1 MKSPSHSGKF
11 PHSPLSNS
19 PASPKGFTLVELLV
33 VIAIIGILIALLL
46 PAVQAAREA
55 ARRMQCTNN
64 LKQIGLACH
73 THHDSKG
80 YLPTGHFWPENN
92 SGSSDGAEATWVT
105 FTLPYLEQSTATKE
119 LDWDKSFGHS
129 TNGVNTKIINMML
142 PMLACPS
149 CPQVEPWSG
158 AYARGSYVANNGI
171 GPMRDSTLDNLP
183 VMRPVPPNM
192 NTTSASTAGV
202 FYLNSRTKIRDIMD
216 GTSKT
221 ALVSEIRLVASTTE
235 FRGVMHYPEGPL
247 YHHNYTPNSSV
258 PDEIRRIWCVSPS
271 PPQAPC
277 IGTFD
282 IWNPRLLTMT
292 ARSYHPGG
300 VNLLLGDG
308 SVTFIDDAIDQTTWW
323 ALCTPQAVGAEAP
336 LNDF

>member
-1 MKSPSHSGKF
+1 MKSLNYSCQLPHNPVNFPSKV
-11 PHSPLSNS
+11 
-19 PASPKGFTLVELLV
+19 AKGFTLVELLV

-73 THHDSKG
+73 THHDAKG
-80 YLPTGHFWPENN
+80 HLPSGHFWPENN
-92 SGSSDGAEATWVT
+92 SGSTDGAEATWVT
-105 FTLPYLEQSTATKE
+105 FTLPYLEQNAATE
-119 LDWDKSFGHS
+119 ALDWDKSFGHA
-129 TNGVNTKIINMML
+129 TGGVNRDIISLML

-149 CPQVEPWSG
+149 CPRVEPWNG

-171 GPMRDSTLDNLP
+171 GPMRESTLANLP
-183 VMRPVPPNM
+183 VMRPVP
-192 NTTSASTAGV
+192 NTSQTSTSTAGV
-202 FYLNSRTKIRDIMD
+202 FYLNSRTKIRDISD

-221 ALVSEIRLVASTTE
+221 ALVSEIRLVASTNE
-235 FRGVMHYPEGPL
+235 FRGVMHYPEGPI

-258 PDEIRRIWCVSPS
+258 PDEIRRMWCDNPS

-308 SVTFIDDAIDQTTWW
+308 SVRFIDETIEQNTWW
-323 ALCTPQAVGAEAP
+323 ALSTPQAVGTEAP
-336 LNDF
+336 LNEF